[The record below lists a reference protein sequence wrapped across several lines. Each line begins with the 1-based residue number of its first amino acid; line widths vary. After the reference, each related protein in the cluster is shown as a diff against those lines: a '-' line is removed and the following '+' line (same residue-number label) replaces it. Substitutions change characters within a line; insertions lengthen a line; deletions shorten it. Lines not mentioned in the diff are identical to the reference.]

1 MSQPSRPS
9 REEIL
14 GAFSVEPR
22 PDRKT
27 LERYLRAYPEYTEE
41 LIDLSREVGR
51 DLRQYDAPLSQK
63 DRAYIDEAW
72 RRHSA
77 IGRASISD
85 PFAAMSV
92 ADLREVAR
100 GLGVPRQVVTA
111 FRECR
116 VILATV
122 PRAFLARLAEAV
134 NISTSKL
141 EGFLSMPQPAPVQA
155 RSYKADSKPVAFE
168 PVSFER
174 LLIDAGIPEDKRAE
188 LMADKG

>member
-1 MSQPSRPS
+1 VSQPSRPS
-9 REEIL
+9 LEEIL

-22 PDRKT
+22 PDRET
-27 LERYLRAYPEYTEE
+27 LERYLQAYPECAEE
-41 LIDLSREVGR
+41 LIDLSREVSR

-63 DRAYIDEAW
+63 DRANIDEAW
-72 RRHSA
+72 RLHSA
-77 IGRASISD
+77 TGRNSISD

-100 GLGVPRQVVTA
+100 RLGVPRQVVTA

-116 VILATV
+116 VILETV
-122 PRAFLARLAEAV
+122 PRAFLARLADVV
-134 NISTSKL
+134 NISTTKL
-141 EGFLSMPQPAPVQA
+141 EGFLSTPQPAPVQA
-155 RSYKADSKPVAFE
+155 RSYKADSKPVANE

-188 LMADKG
+188 LMAGKG

>member
-22 PDRKT
+22 PNRET
-27 LERYLRAYPEYTEE
+27 LERYLRAYPEYAEE
-41 LIDLSREVGR
+41 LIDLSIEVGR
-51 DLRQYDAPLSQK
+51 DLRQHDAPLSLK
-63 DRAYIDEAW
+63 DRAKIDEAW

-77 IGRASISD
+77 IRRNSISD
-85 PFAAMSV
+85 PFAALSV

-100 GLGVPRQVVTA
+100 RLGVPRQVVTA

-116 VILATV
+116 VVVQTV
-122 PRAFLARLAEAV
+122 PRAFLARLADAV
-134 NISTSKL
+134 NISAANL
-141 EGFLSMPQPAPVQA
+141 EGFLLTPITAPVPA
-155 RSYKADSKPVAFE
+155 RSYKADSKPVANE